1 MKKDENEKSE
11 KQDQIAHEENSEI
24 IFMENNNSKEK
35 ECQKDSEEEIKQQE
49 EAQKKISKQ
58 RREKDKAEKEEKEA
72 SLWNEEEKEEEELDP
87 LQVVM
92 DQLIHVEDE
101 KKELEER
108 FIRLVAEFDN
118 YKKRISRDFE
128 RQADMIREKILASL
142 LPIMDDLDRL
152 LYHEKENGNGT
163 VPLEGIKLIRNN
175 FERLLNSYGVKAFNS
190 IGQPFDPEKH
200 DAMMTRKSDK
210 YKTPTVLEEFEKGYT
225 LGDKILRHARVV
237 VSETE

>member
-190 IGQPFDPEKH
+190 VGQPFDPEKH